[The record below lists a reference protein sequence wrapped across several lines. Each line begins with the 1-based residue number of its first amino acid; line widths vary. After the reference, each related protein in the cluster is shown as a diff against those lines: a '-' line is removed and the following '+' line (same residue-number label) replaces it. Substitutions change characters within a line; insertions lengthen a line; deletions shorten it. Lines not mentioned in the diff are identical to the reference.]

1 MLQILQLEQL
11 AIILRRMHREAHA
24 MTAQIRVA
32 LNARDIA
39 DVRRKAKA
47 LRARVAR
54 RRSNTKVEVDAGTL
68 KSILKVVDAVSSRLP
83 RGGVANHRAKAAKP
97 TIAADEISPQEAAA
111 ILQMSRP
118 SVMRLITKGELHPR
132 KVLSHN
138 KLSRTEVVNYQLEQS
153 RQQRQALSNLVTL
166 TEDYDF

>member
-1 MLQILQLEQL
+1 
-11 AIILRRMHREAHA
+11 
-24 MTAQIRVA
+24 MTSQIRVA
-32 LNARDIA
+32 LNAKDIA
-39 DVRRKAKA
+39 DARREAGA

-68 KSILKVVDAVSSRLP
+68 KSILKVVDAVSLQLPRDSVVVRGIP
-83 RGGVANHRAKAAKP
+83 RGGVVVSRGKAAKP
-97 TIAADEISPQEAAA
+97 TIVTDEISPQEAAA

-118 SVMRLITKGELHPR
+118 SVMRLIAKGQLHPR

-138 KLSRTEVVNYQLEQS
+138 KLSRAEVENYQIEQS

>member
-1 MLQILQLEQL
+1 M
-11 AIILRRMHREAHA
+11 A
-24 MTAQIRVA
+24 AQIRAA
-32 LNARDIA
+32 LNAKDIA
-39 DVRRKAKA
+39 DARREARA

-68 KSILKVVDAVSSRLP
+68 KSILKVVEAVSSQLP
-83 RGGVANHRAKAAKP
+83 RGGVVIGRAKALEP
-97 TIAADEISPQEAAA
+97 TVAGDEISPQEAAA

-118 SVMRLITKGELHPR
+118 SVMRLIAKGQLHPR

-138 KLSRTEVVNYQLEQS
+138 KLSRAEVVNYQIEQS
-153 RQQRQALSNLVTL
+153 RQQRQALSNLVAL

>member
-1 MLQILQLEQL
+1 V
-11 AIILRRMHREAHA
+11 
-24 MTAQIRVA
+24 TSQIRVA
-32 LNARDIA
+32 LNAKEIA
-39 DVRRKAKA
+39 DARREARA

-68 KSILKVVDAVSSRLP
+68 KSILKVVDAVSLQLPRDSDVVRAKP
-83 RGGVANHRAKAAKP
+83 RGGVAVSRAKAAKA
-97 TIAADEISPQEAAA
+97 TIANDEISPQEAAA

-118 SVMRLITKGELHPR
+118 SVMRLIAKGQLHPR

-138 KLSRTEVVNYQLEQS
+138 KLSRAEVVNYQIEQS
-153 RQQRQALSNLVTL
+153 RRQRQALSNLVML

>member
-1 MLQILQLEQL
+1 M
-11 AIILRRMHREAHA
+11 A
-24 MTAQIRVA
+24 AQIQVA
-32 LNARDIA
+32 LSAKDIA
-39 DVRRKAKA
+39 DARREARA

-68 KSILKVVDAVSSRLP
+68 KSILKVVDAVSSQLP
-83 RGGVANHRAKAAKP
+83 RGGGVIGRAKVSKP
-97 TIAADEISPQEAAA
+97 STAADEISPQEAAA

-118 SVMRLITKGELHPR
+118 SVMRLIAKGQLHPR

-138 KLSRTEVVNYQLEQS
+138 KLLRAEVVTYQIEQS

>member
-1 MLQILQLEQL
+1 M
-11 AIILRRMHREAHA
+11 A
-24 MTAQIRVA
+24 AQIQVA
-32 LNARDIA
+32 LNAKDIA
-39 DVRRKAKA
+39 DARREARA

-68 KSILKVVDAVSSRLP
+68 KSILKVVDAVSSQYP
-83 RGGVANHRAKAAKP
+83 RGATTKKP
-97 TIAADEISPQEAAA
+97 TVAADEISPQEAAA

-118 SVMRLITKGELHPR
+118 SVMRLIAQGQLHPR

-138 KLSRTEVVNYQLEQS
+138 KLSRAEVVNYQIEQS
-153 RQQRQALSNLVTL
+153 RQQSQALSNLVAL

>member
-1 MLQILQLEQL
+1 MV
-11 AIILRRMHREAHA
+11 
-24 MTAQIRVA
+24 AQIRVA
-32 LNARDIA
+32 LNAKDVA
-39 DVRRKAKA
+39 DATREARA

-54 RRSNTKVEVDAGTL
+54 RQSNTKVEVDAGTL
-68 KSILKVVDAVSSRLP
+68 KSILKMVDAVSSQLP
-83 RGGVANHRAKAAKP
+83 RGGVVTGRVKTTKP
-97 TIAADEISPQEAAA
+97 IVADDEISPQEAAA

-118 SVMRLITKGELHPR
+118 SVMRLIAKGQLHPR

-138 KLSRTEVVNYQLEQS
+138 KLSRTEVVNYQIEQS

>member
-1 MLQILQLEQL
+1 MAIQIQ
-11 AIILRRMHREAHA
+11 
-24 MTAQIRVA
+24 VA
-32 LNARDIA
+32 LNAKDIA
-39 DVRRKAKA
+39 DARQEARA

-68 KSILKVVDAVSSRLP
+68 KSILKVVDAASSQLP
-83 RGGVANHRAKAAKP
+83 RGGVVTGRGAVEKP
-97 TIAADEISPQEAAA
+97 IVAADEISPQEAAA

-118 SVMRLITKGELHPR
+118 SVMRLIAKGRLHPR

-138 KLSRTEVVNYQLEQS
+138 KLSRAEVVNYQIEQS
-153 RQQRQALSNLVTL
+153 RRQRQALSNLVTL

>member
-1 MLQILQLEQL
+1 M
-11 AIILRRMHREAHA
+11 A
-24 MTAQIRVA
+24 AQIRVA
-32 LNARDIA
+32 LNAKDIA
-39 DVRRKAKA
+39 DARREARA

-68 KSILKVVDAVSSRLP
+68 KSILKVVDAVSLHLP
-83 RGGVANHRAKAAKP
+83 RGGVAIGRAKALEP
-97 TIAADEISPQEAAA
+97 TVAGDEISPQEAAA

-118 SVMRLITKGELHPR
+118 SVMRLIAKGQLHPR

-138 KLSRTEVVNYQLEQS
+138 KLSRAEVVNYQIEQS
-153 RQQRQALSNLVTL
+153 RQQRQALSNLVAL

>member
-1 MLQILQLEQL
+1 
-11 AIILRRMHREAHA
+11 
-24 MTAQIRVA
+24 MTAQIHVA
-32 LNARDIA
+32 LNAKDIA
-39 DVRRKAKA
+39 NARREART

-54 RRSNTKVEVDAGTL
+54 RRSNTKVEVEAGTL
-68 KSILKVVDAVSSRLP
+68 KSILKVVDAVSLQLP
-83 RGGVANHRAKAAKP
+83 RGGVVIGRAKAAKP
-97 TIAADEISPQEAAA
+97 IVADDEISPREAAA

-118 SVMRLITKGELHPR
+118 SVMRLIAKGQLHPR

-138 KLSRTEVVNYQLEQS
+138 KLSRAEVMSYQIEQS

>member
-1 MLQILQLEQL
+1 M
-11 AIILRRMHREAHA
+11 A
-24 MTAQIRVA
+24 AQIRAA
-32 LNARDIA
+32 LNAKDIA
-39 DVRRKAKA
+39 DARREARA

-68 KSILKVVDAVSSRLP
+68 KSILKAVEAVSSQLP
-83 RGGVANHRAKAAKP
+83 RGGVVIGRAKALEP
-97 TIAADEISPQEAAA
+97 TVAGDEISPQEAAA

-118 SVMRLITKGELHPR
+118 SVMRLIAKGQLHPR

-138 KLSRTEVVNYQLEQS
+138 KLSRAEVVNYQIEQS
-153 RQQRQALSNLVTL
+153 RQQRQALSNLVAL